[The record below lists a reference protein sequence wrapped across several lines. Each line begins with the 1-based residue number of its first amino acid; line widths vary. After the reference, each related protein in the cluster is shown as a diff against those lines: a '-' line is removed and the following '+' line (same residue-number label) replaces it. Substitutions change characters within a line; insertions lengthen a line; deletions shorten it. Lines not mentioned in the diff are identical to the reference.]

1 MEWVAGKK
9 ASRIVLLDLRGISL
23 IADYFL
29 ICSGDSERQLQA
41 IADEVLDKTEQEQ
54 APPRRIEGTAESGW
68 ILMDFGSVVLHI
80 FSLAQRDHYQLERLW
95 SAARTVAVMP

>member
-29 ICSGDSERQLQA
+29 ICSGESERQLEA
-41 IADEVLDKTEQEQ
+41 IADEVLERTEQEN
-54 APPRRIEGTAESGW
+54 APPRRVEGTAESGW

-80 FSLAQRDHYQLERLW
+80 FNLAQRDRYQLERLW